1 MPSGAEPIQR
11 SVDHQRWRLLRQV
24 EAWLEAPM
32 VVLGFIWLGLLI
44 VELVGGAS
52 PLLSLLGRCIWLV
65 FVADFL
71 LRFGLAPRKRV
82 YLQRNLLTLLALL
95 LPALRTLRVLR
106 VARILRAG
114 RGFNLLRILTST
126 NRGIAALRRA
136 MRRRG
141 FGYVV
146 ALTLLVSIAGAAGIY
161 AFEGGAPG
169 FASFSES
176 LWWVAMLITSIG
188 SEAWPHT
195 PEGRLLCF
203 LLALYGFAVFGYL
216 TATLASFFV
225 DRDAAD
231 QRSAVAGQAAIREL
245 RAEIVQLREAIR
257 RQAPPR

>member
-1 MPSGAEPIQR
+1 MSSSTEQARR

-32 VVLGFIWLGLLI
+32 VVLGFVWLSLLI
-44 VELVGGAS
+44 VELVRGDS
-52 PLLSLLGRCIWLV
+52 PLVSLLGRGIWV
-65 FVADFL
+65 IFIADFL
-71 LRFGLAPRKRV
+71 LRFSLAPRKRV

-106 VARILRAG
+106 MARILRAG
-114 RGFNLLRILTST
+114 RGLNLLRILTST

-141 FGYVV
+141 FGYVL
-146 ALTLLVSIAGAAGIY
+146 ALTLLICVAGAAGIY
-161 AFEGGAPG
+161 ALEGGAPG
-169 FASFSES
+169 FGSFSES

-216 TATLASFFV
+216 TATLASFFI

-231 QRSAVAGQAAIREL
+231 KKSAVAGQAAIKAL
-245 RAEIVQLREAIR
+245 HAEVVRLREEVR
-257 RQAPPR
+257 RQGEPR